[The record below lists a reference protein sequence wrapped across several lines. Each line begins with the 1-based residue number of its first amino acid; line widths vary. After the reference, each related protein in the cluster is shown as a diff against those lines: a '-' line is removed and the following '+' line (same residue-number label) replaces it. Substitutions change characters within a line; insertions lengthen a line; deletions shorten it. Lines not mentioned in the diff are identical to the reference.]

1 MKVRTA
7 LAVILIGSAVVGI
20 VAVVAR
26 YLREIRA
33 AHERVDS
40 MDSLVIDTACGPIE
54 YVQVGEGYPVLVVH
68 GDMGGFDQGLM
79 LANKYIDPEFRL
91 ISLSRFGYLRSPM
104 PSNANINLQA
114 DAYACLLDELG
125 IEQTAVF
132 AFSAGAT
139 SSIRFAARH
148 AERVSALILL
158 CPAAPG
164 ELEVASPPRAI
175 FATFMRHD
183 PIYWA
188 TITYLGQWMQPVIG
202 VPAGFDLTPEM
213 EVEVKDILKS
223 TLPLSERM
231 DGFLFDTYDPGLHRD
246 FYESVSETSPYPLR
260 EIDTPVLVISAADDP
275 YARLENVRALAG
287 RFPNARLHV
296 LPDGGHAQL
305 GHDDKVRSEMV
316 RFLHSIVPVA
326 NSRH

>member
-1 MKVRTA
+1 MNKIRTG
-7 LAVILIGSAVVGI
+7 LAIILIGSAVVGI

-40 MDSLVIDTACGPIE
+40 MDSSVIDTACGPIE
-54 YVQVGEGYPVLVVH
+54 YTQVGEGYPVLVVH

-91 ISLSRFGYLRSPM
+91 ISVSRFGYLRSPM
-104 PSNANINLQA
+104 PANANINLQA

-148 AERVSALILL
+148 ADRVSALILL

-164 ELEVASPPRAI
+164 EVEAASPPRAI
-175 FATFMRHD
+175 FDTIMRSD
-183 PIYWA
+183 LLYWA
-188 TITYLGQWMQPVIG
+188 TITYLGRWMQPAIG
-202 VPAGFDLTPEM
+202 VPTGFDLTPEM
-213 EVEVKDILKS
+213 EAEVKDILKS

-246 FYESVSETSPYPLR
+246 FYESISETSPYPLSN
-260 EIDTPVLVISAADDP
+260 IDVPVLVISAADDP
-275 YARLENVRALAG
+275 YALLENVRGLAG
-287 RFPNARLHV
+287 RFANATLHIFA
-296 LPDGGHAQL
+296 DGGPTQL
-305 GHDDKVRSEMV
+305 GHDYKAWS
-316 RFLHSIVPVA
+316 
-326 NSRH
+326 